1 MFGLGPQQMG
11 YDRAITV
18 FSPDGKLYQVEYAFE
33 SVKRG
38 WSTIGMKCKEG
49 VLIAVEKKK
58 IRALIDFDK
67 IEKIYKVDDHVM
79 ASFAGLAA
87 DGRLLIDIAKEVALR
102 HRFLYDEPP
111 TVEVIAKAI
120 SDIKQAYT
128 QHAGVRP
135 FGVALIIAGVDDFG
149 PQVIMTEPSGQYMSY
164 YAVAIGQNHAQ
175 IQDYLEG
182 RYKYEMSL
190 KEAIVL
196 ALKALMEASEEIPKP
211 EIYEVGIVRADEKV
225 MRKLTKEELAEL
237 VEEAKKKS

>member
-1 MFGLGPQQMG
+1 MG

-58 IRALIDFDK
+58 VRALVEYDRV
-67 IEKIYKVDDHVM
+67 EKIFKIDEHIM

-87 DGRLLIDIAKEVALR
+87 DGRLLIDLAKEVALR

-111 TVEVIAKAI
+111 TVEVVAKAI
-120 SDIKQAYT
+120 SDVKQAYT

-135 FGVALIIAGVDDFG
+135 FGVALILAGIDEFG

-164 YAVAIGQNHAQ
+164 YAVAIGQEYAS
-175 IQDYLEG
+175 IQDYIEG
-182 RYKYEMSL
+182 RYKYDMSL
-190 KEAIVL
+190 REAIIL
-196 ALKALMEASEEIPKP
+196 ALKALMEVSEEIPKP
-211 EIYEVGIVRADEKV
+211 EIYEIGIIRTDEKV
-225 MRKLTKEELAEL
+225 MRKLTKDEIAEL
-237 VEEAKKKS
+237 ISEAKKSSS

>member
-1 MFGLGPQQMG
+1 MG

-67 IEKIYKVDDHVM
+67 IEKVYKVDDHIM

-87 DGRLLIDIAKEVALR
+87 DGRLLIDVAKEVALR

-111 TVEVIAKAI
+111 TVQVIAKAI

-135 FGVALIIAGVDDFG
+135 FGVALIIAGVDDLG

-164 YAVAIGQNHAQ
+164 YAVAIGQEHAQ

-182 RYKYEMSL
+182 RYKYDMSL
-190 KEAIVL
+190 KEAITL
-196 ALKALMEASEEIPKP
+196 ALKALMEVSEEIPKP
-211 EIYEVGIVRADEKV
+211 EIYEIGIVRADEKTV
-225 MRKLTKEELAEL
+225 RKLTKEEIAEFIS
-237 VEEAKKKS
+237 EAKKSS